1 MTITTAVD
9 YTTFSIES
17 DLIDAWVLDNDIDVT
32 LNVYEACG
40 DTPIEI
46 VLSDDNETGGAMVI
60 TIALLEQT
68 GAAIADGIY
77 RLELVSD
84 DGEDII
90 TEKYCLFID
99 NELKCNI
106 VEYLATNLTS
116 NIYHLYMVL
125 SNAETC
131 VDCNCSNLCTIYD
144 EIVRLIDTQTDGC
157 TTCS

>member
-1 MTITTAVD
+1 MTITIEDD
-9 YTTFSIES
+9 YTSFAISSE
-17 DLIDAWVLDNDIDVT
+17 LLDIWGEDDIPAT
-32 LNVYEACG
+32 LYVYEGCG
-40 DTPIEI
+40 DTAIEI
-46 VLSDDNETGGAMVI
+46 EMSEDVEGESYDMII
-60 TIALLEQT
+60 TPTLLGQT
-68 GAAIADGIY
+68 GTAIADGIY

-84 DGEDII
+84 GDDII

-125 SNAETC
+125 ANAETC